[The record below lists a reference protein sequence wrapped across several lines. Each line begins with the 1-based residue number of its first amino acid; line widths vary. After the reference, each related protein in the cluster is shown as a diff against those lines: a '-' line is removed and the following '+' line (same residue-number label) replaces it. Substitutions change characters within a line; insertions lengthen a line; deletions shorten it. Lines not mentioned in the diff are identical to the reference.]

1 MMTSN
6 HVKMWYAMSA
16 PYGREQ
22 MAVELLDKE
31 SDVATY
37 VPMERYELMVGRMK
51 KERKICER
59 PVVRNLLFVQATE
72 QKMRTLKAKYNSI
85 IQFKMRR
92 KGNGSEP
99 IIVPDKD
106 MEAFI
111 AISTY
116 DKPATDLKYFNPDE
130 IGQLGLRPDAKVRI
144 VDGIFEGKEG
154 YYQRIKG
161 SRSKRFV
168 VKIDNF
174 LACAAVL
181 TECKYIKL

>member
-1 MMTSN
+1 
-6 HVKMWYAMSA
+6 
-16 PYGREQ
+16 
-22 MAVELLDKE
+22 
-31 SDVATY
+31 
-37 VPMERYELMVGRMK
+37 MERYERMVGRK
-51 KERKICER
+51 KRERKITER
-59 PVVRNLLFVQATE
+59 PVMRNLLFVQSTE
-72 QKMRTLKAKYNSI
+72 QKMRAMKAEYNTV

-92 KGNGSEP
+92 KGDGYEP
-99 IIVPDKD
+99 IIVPNKD

-111 AISTY
+111 AITTHHEA
-116 DKPATDLKYFNPDE
+116 ATDLKYFKPSE
-130 IGQLGLRPDAKVRI
+130 IDQLGLRPEAKVRI

-181 TECKYIKL
+181 VECKYIQLGDEAK

>member
-1 MMTSN
+1 M
-6 HVKMWYAMSA
+6 
-16 PYGREQ
+16 
-22 MAVELLDKE
+22 
-31 SDVATY
+31 
-37 VPMERYELMVGRMK
+37 
-51 KERKICER
+51 
-59 PVVRNLLFVQATE
+59 
-72 QKMRTLKAKYNSI
+72 
-85 IQFKMRR
+85 
-92 KGNGSEP
+92 
-99 IIVPDKD
+99 
-106 MEAFI
+106 
-111 AISTY
+111 STY
-116 DKPATDLKYFNPDE
+116 DKSVTDLKYFNPDE